1 MFKFAEM
8 KTSITVMLAV
18 ATVITTAGCSS
29 HDLPLEP
36 KAEIEDEVDF
46 RFEVLDHTDSFTPS
60 LLWDVRITNTSSKPL
75 AMWLLTIEIKT
86 DQGREQTGTLWQENL
101 LPPMKSYV
109 AESLPLSVR
118 PSCVNAGRQCAI
130 TSTAGEKLTSWKIVG
145 KYAQEPT

>member
-36 KAEIEDEVDF
+36 KAEIEDEVD
-46 RFEVLDHTDSFTPS
+46 

>member
-1 MFKFAEM
+1 
-8 KTSITVMLAV
+8 MLAV

-60 LLWDVRITNTSSKPL
+60 LFWDVRITNTSSKPL

-86 DQGREQTGTLWQENL
+86 DQGREQT
-101 LPPMKSYV
+101 SYV